1 MKRRISKKGFTLV
14 ELMLVIGIGLG
25 ISFLSFQGLIKQQ
38 EQTQGNIVGQQLS
51 QVGTAVN
58 NYVANHYDTLS
69 SLTNATGSVSDPG
82 PRTCTTANSTCT
94 ITIQTLINEGYLPST
109 YGSTNI
115 YGAGY
120 NIFLKRTG
128 TSPYYNV
135 TGIVLT
141 SKPWITGTGTAIRY
155 DLLGKAMQTAG
166 IDSAMTRSSP
176 TVLEGYKG
184 NWNNTSTDFS
194 AINQQGLLGYQ
205 VGFGSNSYSLFLRRD
220 GTLPMTGSLNMG
232 ANDINNAK
240 NINASGT
247 VTAGGAGVFGGEVTA
262 TNGYGDKITLGGDAV
277 SNDYEL
283 RLGSN
288 KQFTIYSPNATQYS
302 TVLSVNRNAIIS
314 ERLSTNGLD
323 PNDVPTGWGGG
334 LRSNDVLATATVGV
348 VPYGKTGASLGGT
361 TELASYMDR
370 FGNIYGSNSISSG
383 GNITAKGLIATNGL
397 DPSDLPPGWTG
408 GIRTYD
414 IFASSLIGVGANK
427 KYTAYMSANGSI
439 YASGDLK
446 VDKTISSTGNI
457 SSAAQITSGSR
468 LTTNEFLQI
477 NGVAALNGACSPNGV
492 FGRDSA
498 GSPLVCVSGS
508 WKKGAFSF
516 SYYSVSFASP
526 TAGSG
531 DQVYQRTNM
540 GSHMFCMIS
549 GSQTGSGLTKHL
561 VVYLSG
567 SSWILEQRPT
577 EWPAGINTWGQAICM
592 D

>member
-128 TSPYYNV
+128 TSPYYNI

-247 VTAGGAGVFGGEVTA
+247 VKAGGAGVFGGEVTA
-262 TNGYGDKITLGGDAV
+262 TNGYGDKITMGGDAY
-277 SNDYEL
+277 SNDYEI
-283 RLGSN
+283 RLGTG
-288 KQFTIYSPNATQYS
+288 KPLTIYSPNAAAGS
-302 TVLSVNRNAIIS
+302 TVFYVGGGMATSSSIYA
-314 ERLSTNGLD
+314 NGLTSAAQ
-323 PNDVPTGWGGG
+323 NNLFSSQG
-334 LRSNDVLATATVGV
+334 AIVGNNLQ
-348 VPYGKTGASLGGT
+348 A
-361 TELASYMDR
+361 
-370 FGNIYGSNSISSG
+370 ISSIG
-383 GNITAKGLIATNGL
+383 AGNSTTLN
-397 DPSDLPPGWTG
+397 
-408 GIRTYD
+408 
-414 IFASSLIGVGANK
+414 
-427 KYTAYMSANGSI
+427 AYMNAGGDIYASHDILSQNFIYTRDASTQTIKAYLNASGNI

-446 VDKTISSTGNI
+446 ADKTI
-457 SSAAQITSGSR
+457 TSGGR
-468 LTTNEFLQI
+468 LISNEFLQI
-477 NGVAALNGACSPNGV
+477 NGIASLNGACNPNGV